1 MLEKLTLA
9 RAKKKI
15 NKIKRLQFEQVS
27 DAFIPPDYK
36 TFLKLNKDVKTV
48 NEYFQTLKIGLKSW
62 SIFFLITL
70 VKTVGKC
77 LSMMSLMQ

>member
-15 NKIKRLQFEQVS
+15 NKIKWLQFEQVS

-48 NEYFQTLKIGLKSW
+48 NEYFQTLKIGLKS
-62 SIFFLITL
+62 
-70 VKTVGKC
+70 
-77 LSMMSLMQ
+77 